1 VAQRFKTPI
10 TIEDATS
17 AASQAVAAKVNGDT
31 QSRVNIDA
39 GGKITWGSGSA
50 AGDTNL
56 YRSAADEL
64 TTDDDFVVD
73 GVLTAN
79 HIHGNLAGAHYI
91 HVKNTSGST
100 IAAGTPVYATGSVG
114 ASGATEISASDAS
127 TASTMPA
134 LGITQSSLAI
144 NGEGHATVLGVI
156 GSTNTGSYSV
166 NDELY
171 VAPGGGLTNTRPTAA
186 TDAVQKIGRVIRSD
200 ASTGE
205 ILVMGAGRSNDVPNQ
220 ISVTGTVEGQSGVIT
235 STSSGAPTA
244 TISDGAIA
252 VDTTNDKFYFRSG
265 STWQVV
271 TGGGATNSD
280 TAPSSP
286 SDGDLWFESDT
297 GGFYVYYDSQWI
309 DIGGTSVAN
318 VAASSSAPSSP
329 AVGDMWLDTDTLQT
343 FVYYDDGNTQQWV
356 EIGVTGTVNAI
367 EDADGNTK
375 IQVEES
381 ANENKIRFDTDGTER
396 MIIDDSGNVGI
407 GTTSPAGTL
416 DVNGKIHLAGGTD
429 RYIEHRSGNNDI
441 LYSSDTGDFYRQDIA
456 NSSHEFFTGNTQR
469 LKIDS
474 SGNVGIGTTTPSYK
488 LDVDGDINATGDV
501 RVDGNPVGM
510 VLVKTQTIGSGVSSV
525 TVTNAFSSTFENYRI
540 IVTPNIASSAVGL
553 GFRFGTTSTGYYG
566 NFTYAF
572 HSASAFTFVPISNS
586 NKLFIGMLDTADA
599 PGGSTSFDV
608 HSPQLA
614 TGSDIHGNYY
624 GRGYMGNFGGRVAN
638 TTQYTSFKILPDT
651 GTLTGGTI
659 RVYGYNNG

>member
-1 VAQRFKTPI
+1 MAQRFKTPI

-64 TTDDDFVVD
+64 TTDDNFVVD
-73 GVLTAN
+73 GILTAN

-134 LGITQSSLAI
+134 LGITQSSLS
-144 NGEGHATVLGVI
+144 NNDEGHATVLGVI
-156 GSTNTGSYSV
+156 GSLNTGSYSV

-171 VAPGGGLTNTRPTAA
+171 VAPGGGLTTTRPTAT

-205 ILVMGAGRSNDVPNQ
+205 ILVVGAGRSNDVPNQ

-252 VDTTNDKFYFRSG
+252 VDTTNDKLYFRSG

-318 VAASSSAPSSP
+318 VAASSAAPSSP

-343 FVYYDDGNTQQWV
+343 FVYYDDGNTSQWV

-407 GTTSPAGTL
+407 GTASPSFPLSVDINAPATYGNAAGNFAQMWTNSGTNALGVSMGDDL
-416 DVNGKIHLAGGTD
+416 DVGLITNNGYALNLGTNGST
-429 RYIEHRSGNNDI
+429 RMTIN
-441 LYSSDTGDFYRQDIA
+441 
-456 NSSHEFFTGNTQR
+456 
-469 LKIDS
+469 S
-474 SGNVGIGTTTPSYK
+474 SGNVGINDTTPSYT
-488 LDVDGDINATGDV
+488 LDVDGDINATGDIRSNGVSITSNHGWHV
-501 RVDGNPVGM
+501 RMATSNALTLTGSFQYVPFAVSTVDTDNYHSTSSNNTRITIPSDLGGWYAISMRVAITYTSAPSLLSLFCRPDGNSNATQAILHGTVVPQAVFSGGGSVSGTIYIGGGSYIEMGVYAVG
-510 VLVKTQTIGSGVSSV
+510 GSGVTLLGDQTAQYA
-525 TVTNAFSSTFENYRI
+525 TV
-540 IVTPNIASSAVGL
+540 
-553 GFRFGTTSTGYYG
+553 
-566 NFTYAF
+566 F
-572 HSASAFTFVPISNS
+572 HGVR
-586 NKLFIGMLDTADA
+586 
-599 PGGSTSFDV
+599 V
-608 HSPQLA
+608 SP
-614 TGSDIHGNYY
+614 
-624 GRGYMGNFGGRVAN
+624 
-638 TTQYTSFKILPDT
+638 
-651 GTLTGGTI
+651 
-659 RVYGYNNG
+659 